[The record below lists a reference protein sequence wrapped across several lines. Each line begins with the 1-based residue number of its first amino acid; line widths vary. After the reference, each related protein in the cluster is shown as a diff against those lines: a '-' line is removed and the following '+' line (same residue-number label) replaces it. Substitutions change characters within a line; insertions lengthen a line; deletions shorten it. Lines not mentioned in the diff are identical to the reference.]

1 MTSITFSAQ
10 NVKVEDENRVR
21 TLYQHLLDSW
31 NQRDGHAFAI
41 LFEVKGHLIG
51 YDGSQIN
58 GRTAIQ
64 TEMDRIFHNH
74 IPAVYVAKVREV
86 RFPTPDMAILRAVA
100 GMVPRGQTKLNPGI
114 NAVQTLVAVKRD
126 SGWQIALF
134 QNTPVQFHDRPYLAQ
149 QLTEEL
155 SLVLKDSKKP
165 LGL

>member
-1 MTSITFSAQ
+1 MASTTFSAQ
-10 NVKVEDENRVR
+10 NALPQEENHVR
-21 TLYQHLLDSW
+21 ELYQRLLDSW

-64 TEMDRIFHNH
+64 KELDCIFYNH

-86 RFPTPDMAILRAVA
+86 RFPTPDTAILRAVA
-100 GMVPRGQTKLNPGI
+100 GMVPRGQTEINSGI
-114 NAVQTLVAVKRD
+114 NAMQTLVAVKRD

-134 QNTPVQFHDRPYLAQ
+134 QNTPVQFHDRQPDLAQ
-149 QLTEEL
+149 QITEEL
-155 SLVLKDSKKP
+155 SLVLKDSKI
-165 LGL
+165 L